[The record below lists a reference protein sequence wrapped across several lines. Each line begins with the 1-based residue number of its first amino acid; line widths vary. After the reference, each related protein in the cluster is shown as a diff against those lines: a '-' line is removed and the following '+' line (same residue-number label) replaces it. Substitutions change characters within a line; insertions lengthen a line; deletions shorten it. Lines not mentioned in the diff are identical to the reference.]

1 MHLPVSNHGN
11 ILQLSLFCVDLERVD
26 GITVLGKLGWSIG
39 RKQLSINFTSVEAQ
53 LVTANACGCHMYI
66 ISW

>member
-11 ILQLSLFCVDLERVD
+11 TTVIFFVGLERVD
-26 GITVLGKLGWSIG
+26 GITVLGKLDWSIG
-39 RKQLSINFTSVEAQ
+39 RKQLSINFTSLEVQ
-53 LVTANACGCHMYI
+53 LVTANACGCHMNI